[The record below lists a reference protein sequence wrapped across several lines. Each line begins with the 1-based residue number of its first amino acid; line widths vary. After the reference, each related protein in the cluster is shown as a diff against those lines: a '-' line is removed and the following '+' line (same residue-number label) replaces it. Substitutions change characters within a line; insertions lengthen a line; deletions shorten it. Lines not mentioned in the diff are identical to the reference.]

1 MRLSSWYT
9 SRAGLAITLVA
20 SILTTSAHTASAAA
34 PAIRISASNQVPDC
48 VTPDRLMQF
57 LQSRNPR
64 LNPRFQKIAE
74 WYKYHGESWQVRWDY
89 AFYQMALETN
99 FLSYRRPNGKRGDVR
114 ANQNNFAGI
123 GTTGGGVPGNNFPDV
138 STGVLAQIQHL
149 VAYSGERVTNPV
161 AQRTRA
167 KQHIILKGSAKV
179 ARRRPVTF
187 QDLSGRWAVDRKY
200 GRSIEHL
207 ARKFRQIHCGSNSG
221 RVANYRT
228 RIVTPPSLTPA
239 LARPP
244 QRIKNPANQAKRS
257 RLQRP
262 NPQVAAREVT
272 VQQANQCSVDVASY
286 GGNRTVLIKSRSN
299 SHLKLTALDVDPRY
313 ETELSREY
321 ILTHAQGGKTIASY
335 GTRAEAL
342 VRAHAMCDEIN
353 GQG

>member
-1 MRLSSWYT
+1 MRSSSWYA
-9 SRAGLAITLVA
+9 SRAGLATTLVA
-20 SILTTSAHTASAAA
+20 VLLSTAPYTATAAT
-34 PAIRISASNQVPDC
+34 PPIRISASNQVPEC

-57 LQSRNPR
+57 LESRNPR
-64 LNPRFQKIAE
+64 LDPRFQKIAE

-114 ANQNNFAGI
+114 ASQNNFAGI

-149 VAYSGERVTNPV
+149 VAYSGERVPNPV

-167 KQHIILKGSAKV
+167 KQHIILKGSARV

-207 ARKFRQIHCGSNSG
+207 ARRFRENHCGPNRG
-221 RVANYRT
+221 QVATYRT
-228 RIVTPPSLTPA
+228 RVVTPPTITPK

-244 QRIKNPANQAKRS
+244 QRMKNPANRATRY
-257 RLQRP
+257 RLQP
-262 NPQVAAREVT
+262 TNPQVTAREIP
-272 VQQANQCSVDVASY
+272 VQQPSQCSVDVASY
-286 GGNRTVLIKSRSN
+286 GGKRTVLIKSRTN
-299 SHLKLTALDVDPRY
+299 AHLKLTALDVDPRY
-313 ETELSREY
+313 ETELSREF